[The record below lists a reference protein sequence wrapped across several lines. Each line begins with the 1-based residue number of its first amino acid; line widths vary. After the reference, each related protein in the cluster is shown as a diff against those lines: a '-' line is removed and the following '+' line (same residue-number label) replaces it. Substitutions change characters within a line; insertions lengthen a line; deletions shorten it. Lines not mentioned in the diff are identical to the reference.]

1 MRSPYGLPAGAMQF
15 TKFGIVGCVNVGVGF
30 AVFVLLYRHFPP
42 VSSLLSA
49 TGKWGEHAAHQL
61 ARLGV
66 ASVDAGVAYTLGAA
80 VGMATSFVLNKHWTF
95 EATGL
100 AGPQLRRFVVLN
112 LLNIS
117 ASSVIIFVLVDV
129 MQAPYLPVW
138 IAVTAL
144 AMVVNFI
151 VNKYW
156 TFAVHSSTLPSIAA
170 GPVRASPDGP
180 L

>member
-1 MRSPYGLPAGAMQF
+1 MRSPGGISAGATQF
-15 TKFGIVGCVNVGVGF
+15 TKFAVVGCVNVGLGF
-30 AVFVLLYRHFPP
+30 AVFMLLYLYFPP
-42 VSSLLSA
+42 VSNLLSA
-49 TGKWGEHAAHQL
+49 TGKWGAHAAHQL

-66 ASVDAGVAYTLGAA
+66 ESVDAAVAYTLGAA

-100 AGPQLRRFVVLN
+100 AGPQFRRFVVLN

-138 IAVTAL
+138 IAITAL
-144 AMVVNFI
+144 AMIVNFV

-156 TFAVHSSTLPSIAA
+156 TFAAYAPTQPSVNA
-170 GPVRASPDGP
+170 GPVRASPDGH